1 MEHASGIT
9 SSITPLA
16 LIERAATKKTSAK
29 RLTAPL
35 YHFAQQTEVTIGVSK
50 TCTLGLFFNTNASNA
65 DTSMNFDVR
74 SDCTIEPD
82 VLVRF
87 EQLTRELAALL
98 NPEALESL
106 RTVLVVERKEIGPR
120 VNALIQG
127 AGAAGSYSPSAFGPS
142 GVAVPIES
150 EGRLDCTI
158 LIARTVAESLSV
170 PVVMRSADAVST
182 ILEELLHVCVYGLA
196 KERRGYVHHTQAD
209 VLACDVDLLSVASQM
224 CDEYVVIRQ
233 KVLILGTVPLV
244 QAAEGSEP
252 VVVGLQYGGSLSKEV
267 SYGIE
272 ALQSS
277 INEGRTGIRPAQDSW
292 AGVTSVLYRNVF
304 EPLSR
309 YSAYVDDV
317 PSSSSADDELKE
329 FERYQTTL
337 RHDWLLIHEAL
348 RRLVTSGLADTELVL
363 DTIQTTLRKMLNE
376 LGVSYRQVETGCWV
390 EFGSPRPTD

>member
-1 MEHASGIT
+1 M
-9 SSITPLA
+9 
-16 LIERAATKKTSAK
+16 
-29 RLTAPL
+29 
-35 YHFAQQTEVTIGVSK
+35 
-50 TCTLGLFFNTNASNA
+50 ASNA
-65 DTSMNFDVR
+65 HTAMNFDVR
-74 SDCTIEPD
+74 CDCTMKPD
-82 VLVRF
+82 ALVRF

-106 RTVLVVERKEIGPR
+106 RTVLVVEREEIGAR

-127 AGAAGSYSPSAFGPS
+127 AGAAGSYSPSAFGPA

-150 EGRLDCTI
+150 KGRLDCTI

-196 KERRGYVHHTQAD
+196 KRRRGYVHHTRAD

-244 QAAEGSEP
+244 QAAEGSEA
-252 VVVGLQYGGSLSKEV
+252 VAVGLQYGGSLSKEV
-267 SYGIE
+267 LYGIE
-272 ALQSS
+272 AIQSS
-277 INEGRTGIRPAQDSW
+277 IDQGRTGIRPAQDSW
-292 AGVTSVLYRNVF
+292 AEVTRVLYRSVF

-309 YSAYVDDV
+309 YSAYLDDV
-317 PSSSSADDELKE
+317 PSSSSADDELRE

-337 RHDWLLIHEAL
+337 RRDWLLIHEAL
-348 RRLVTSGLADTELVL
+348 RRLVISGLADTELVL
-363 DTIQTTLRKMLNE
+363 DIIQTALRKMLNE
-376 LGVSYRQVETGCWV
+376 LGVSYRRVETGCWV
-390 EFGSPRPTD
+390 EFGSPKTTA